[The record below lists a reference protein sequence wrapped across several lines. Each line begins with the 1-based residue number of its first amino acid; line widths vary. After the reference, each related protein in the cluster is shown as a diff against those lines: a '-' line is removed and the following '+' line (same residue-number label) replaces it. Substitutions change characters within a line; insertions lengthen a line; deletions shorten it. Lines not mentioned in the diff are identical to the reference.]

1 MVSTNISG
9 VSSAWRTRP
18 IQRYVYILIP
28 IVLLATFATL
38 YRQDLGRWT
47 KDPSG
52 LLHRLPPFHLSG
64 SAPPDPL
71 KLPGWREN
79 ITWVTSDPDV
89 QLQHWLQRMSDK
101 EDGQDMDWARNK
113 TVLLLGDSVVR
124 DWVWRLCDNHLHV
137 KKQLVSLDEKVSN
150 EKTQGWE
157 CVVPQTQTRLI
168 NGFLYGLLWLYF
180 ASASWLTLSGMT
192 NYSRY
197 PPKSPLISREWP
209 PGPWGFEDR
218 IPELVKQ
225 YAKYDPD
232 MVVVSRSIHEMLGRW
247 RITNG
252 SGIAQF
258 WTMGLQGQSYPVRHA
273 VAM

>member
-1 MVSTNISG
+1 MEIVDPPFRDRFL
-9 VSSAWRTRP
+9 SSNSSSFLVPMLSPTLPNLQTAWPSLRTRP
-18 IQRYVYILIP
+18 IQRYFYILVP

-38 YRQDLGRWT
+38 YRQDLGQWT

-52 LLHRLPPFHLSG
+52 LLHRLPPFRSLG
-64 SAPPDPL
+64 GVPPDPL
-71 KLPGWREN
+71 RLPGWREN

-89 QLQHWLQRMSDK
+89 QLHHWLQRMSDK
-101 EDGQDMDWARNK
+101 EDGEEMDWARDK

-137 KKQLVSLDEKVSN
+137 KKQNVQLDEKVKN
-150 EKTQGWE
+150 EKTTGWE

-168 NGFLYGLLWLYF
+168 NGFLY
-180 ASASWLTLSGMT
+180 GMT

-225 YAKYDPD
+225 YEKYDPD
-232 MVVVSRSIHEMLGRW
+232 MIVVGPRIRDRSAR
-247 RITNG
+247 
-252 SGIAQF
+252 A
-258 WTMGLQGQSYPVRHA
+258 
-273 VAM
+273 